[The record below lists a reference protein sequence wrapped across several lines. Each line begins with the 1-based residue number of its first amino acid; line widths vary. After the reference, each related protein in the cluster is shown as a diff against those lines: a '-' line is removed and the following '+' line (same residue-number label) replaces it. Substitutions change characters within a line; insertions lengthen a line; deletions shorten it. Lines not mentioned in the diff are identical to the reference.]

1 MFRRSDRRDQAP
13 DERTL
18 AARNAA
24 TQGFLALDDE
34 QRAAADAVYAAA
46 QLAGGTDRLAG
57 AWARVS
63 AVCDGAT
70 EAYLTATQ
78 EFPLDGTRR
87 YSEVRAA
94 DERALRQIEAAREA
108 VRKFRT
114 DHSRTLDEATFALT
128 ALPRTVQEARVA
140 LVDARKAIQQAE
152 ASGVRSRRATQRLA
166 EAEQAASGL
175 DAADTGLRELSNLA
189 RRTLDLARSAA
200 ILAAEAPRTATS
212 VRSSITSVATRRA
225 AAVTKIEQ
233 IEPAM
238 SALRREFS
246 EPCSRDL
253 TGSERQAG
261 EAIAGADRALAS
273 AHARADVGDWDDA
286 ADDIATARSELGKA
300 EGCHDAVVGRLADL
314 RAVRADP
321 AKEAA
326 ETRFVLRDAQR
337 LVVDK
342 DLVAKLGP
350 ILDAQSVRLDNAQQ
364 RLATLVHPDFWFYLT
379 EMRGIRERVKQ
390 VVATARRGGH

>member
-1 MFRRSDRRDQAP
+1 MFRRSDRRDEAP

-34 QRAAADAVYAAA
+34 QRAAADAVHAAA
-46 QLAGGTDRLAG
+46 QLAGGTDRLAQ

-63 AVCDGAT
+63 TVCDGAT

-87 YSEVRAA
+87 YAEVRAA
-94 DERALRQIEAAREA
+94 DERALRQIETAREA
-108 VRKFRT
+108 IRRFRS

-152 ASGVRSRRATQRLA
+152 ASGVRSRRANERLA

-175 DAADTGLRELSNLA
+175 DASGTGLRDLSNLA

-200 ILAAEAPRTATS
+200 TLATEAPRTAAT

-225 AAVTKIEQ
+225 AAATKTEQ

-253 TGSERQAG
+253 TGAERQAN
-261 EAIAGADRALAS
+261 EAIAAADRALTS
-273 AHARADVGDWDDA
+273 ARSRADVGDWDDA
-286 ADDIATARSELGKA
+286 ADDIAAARSELGRA
-300 EGCHDAVVGRLADL
+300 ESQHEAVVSRLTDM

-326 ETRFVLRDAQR
+326 DTRFVLRDAQR

-342 DLVAKLGP
+342 GLVPQLGK
-350 ILDAQSVRLDNAQQ
+350 ILDAQSVRLDNAQL
-364 RLATLVHPDFWFYLT
+364 RLADGVHPDYWFYLT
-379 EMRGIRERVKQ
+379 EMRGIRERVKE
-390 VVATARRGGH
+390 VVATARRSGR